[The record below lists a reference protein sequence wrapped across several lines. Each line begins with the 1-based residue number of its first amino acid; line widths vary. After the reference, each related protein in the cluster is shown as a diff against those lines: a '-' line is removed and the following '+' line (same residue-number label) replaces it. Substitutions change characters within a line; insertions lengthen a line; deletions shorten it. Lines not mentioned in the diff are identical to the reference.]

1 MVPYAGVCHESR
13 TKEKN
18 IEDVASFV
26 YAEARVFSS
35 QCLDPARKKHL
46 NQIET
51 NSKYMQIRLIFVGF
65 VIFQCLP
72 VCFSDFGERK

>member
-1 MVPYAGVCHESR
+1 MCVHHLSGNHPVHVNQHYYGPYAGVCHESR

-35 QCLDPARKKHL
+35 ACWPAILTLRL
-46 NQIET
+46 PMFES
-51 NSKYMQIRLIFVGF
+51 SKQKT
-65 VIFQCLP
+65 P
-72 VCFSDFGERK
+72 P